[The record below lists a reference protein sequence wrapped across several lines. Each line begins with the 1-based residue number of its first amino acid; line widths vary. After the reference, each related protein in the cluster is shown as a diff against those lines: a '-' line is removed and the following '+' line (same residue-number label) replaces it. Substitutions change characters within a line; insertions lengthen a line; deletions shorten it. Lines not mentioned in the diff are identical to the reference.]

1 MKLGAE
7 LSLLLFLLSAGAI
20 GAGWVLCYEL
30 SPEGQR
36 PQRIRELLVWSAK
49 GLVLPLAIWTL
60 MNLGLS
66 WKLQPFMP
74 QVQAAQN
81 SGNWFPTYL
90 RVLGL
95 GFFVISSFWAAV
107 TLAWAILEAGTRAEG
122 ENRTQ
127 FKGLCFTCSVA
138 MALPA
143 LFVLWLGGWATV
155 GLAAILLLAPMAGY
169 GSAILRARKTP
180 PKYARAIARVKFG
193 KYSEAEWE
201 IIHQLE
207 KCEDDFQGWM
217 MLADLYA
224 NQFND
229 LGEAERTIIE
239 ICDQP
244 RTTPSQLAVA
254 LHRLADWHL
263 ERAGDPA
270 AARRA
275 LQMIA
280 DRLPGTHLA
289 RMAQL
294 RMNQLP
300 PTPEAL
306 RQQQEGERIPLPA
319 LGDSIDQEP
328 APPASEAER
337 NEAAQAAN
345 ACVELLKRDP
355 NNVSAREK
363 LARLFAERLEEPDL
377 GIEQA
382 ALLLDLPD
390 QPESRRAEWL
400 GLIAA
405 WHIRYRH
412 DAQAGRE
419 TLERLIREFPQSPQA
434 LAARRRL
441 QLLDADSNANLTAPP
456 ALPRAEEGTRM
467 IRPSG

>member
-1 MKLGAE
+1 MKLGLE
-7 LSLLLFLLSAGAI
+7 LSLFLFLFSVGAI
-20 GAGWVLCYEL
+20 AAGWVLSCEL
-30 SPEGQR
+30 SPEAQR

-81 SGNWFPTYL
+81 SGNWLSTYL
-90 RVLGL
+90 RVLGV
-95 GFFVISSFWAAV
+95 GFFTISSFWAAV

-127 FKGLCFTCSVA
+127 FKALCLTCSAA
-138 MALPA
+138 MAIPA
-143 LFVLWLGGWATV
+143 VFVLWFGGWATL
-155 GLAAILLLAPMAGY
+155 GLAGLLLLAPMAGY
-169 GSAILRARKTP
+169 GSTVLRARKATP
-180 PKYARAIARVKFG
+180 MYARAIARMKFG

-207 KCEDDFQGWM
+207 KREDDFQGWM

-224 NQFND
+224 NQFKD
-229 LGEAERTIIE
+229 LREAEQTILE

-244 RTTPSQLAVA
+244 KTTPSQLAVA
-254 LHRLADWHL
+254 LHRLADWQL
-263 ERAGDPA
+263 QRGGDPT

-275 LQMIA
+275 LQMIC

-289 RMAQL
+289 HMAQL

-300 PTPEAL
+300 ATPEDL
-306 RQQQEGERIPLPA
+306 RQQRAGERIPLPA
-319 LGDSIDQEP
+319 LGDSIDEEP
-328 APPASEAER
+328 ALPASDAER
-337 NEAAQAAN
+337 NEAAHAAN

-363 LARLFAERLEEPDL
+363 LARLFAERLDEPDL

-382 ALLLDLPD
+382 TLLLGLPD

-405 WHIRYRH
+405 WHIKHRH

-441 QLLDADSNANLTAPP
+441 QLLNAESNPTPTAPP
-456 ALPRAEEGTRM
+456 ALTRAEEGTRL
-467 IRPSG
+467 RKPTD